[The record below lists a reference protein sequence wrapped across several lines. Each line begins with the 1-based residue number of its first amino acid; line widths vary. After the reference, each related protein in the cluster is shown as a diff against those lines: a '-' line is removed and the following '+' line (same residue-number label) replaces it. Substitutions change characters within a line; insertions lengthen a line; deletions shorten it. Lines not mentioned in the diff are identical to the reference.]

1 MPFEMDNGIED
12 IVRIKVIG
20 VGGGGGNAINRMVR
34 SGIKGVE
41 FVSVNTDRQALNN
54 SQATHKIQIG
64 EKVTGGQGAGA
75 NPTVGQHAAEE
86 SRDAIADGIGKSG
99 MVFITAGMGGG
110 TGTGAAPI
118 VAQIAKDEGILTVGI
133 VTTPFAFEGKHRM
146 EQAQAGIAE
155 LSQHVDSLIV
165 IPNERLKLISKEKIT
180 LANAFEVADS
190 VLNQGVRN
198 IAELIKCPGLVNVDF
213 ADIKSV
219 MTNAGRAH
227 MGVGIATGKNKAE
240 EAARLAVSSPLLET
254 TIEGAKGVVI
264 SMRACSDIELDEV
277 ENAAKIISDAAD
289 ANANIIWGVQLDSAL
304 EDQIEITVI
313 ATGFGSP
320 IAQQES
326 RDISSGAKKEPERK
340 AYSPFDL
347 RADMSDNG
355 KGYGDDDDDDFS
367 SISKL
372 FGR

>member
-12 IVRIKVIG
+12 VVRIKVIG

-64 EKVTGGQGAGA
+64 EKLTGGQGAGA

-110 TGTGAAPI
+110 TGTGAAPV

-240 EAARLAVSSPLLET
+240 DAARLAVSSPLLET

-289 ANANIIWGVQLDSAL
+289 TNANIIWGVQLDSSL

-313 ATGFGSP
+313 ATGFGGPVSP
-320 IAQQES
+320 AAMQ
-326 RDISSGAKKEPERK
+326 DISSGAKKEPERK
-340 AYSPFDL
+340 AHSPFGARIDT
-347 RADMSDNG
+347 ADDG
-355 KGYGDDDDDDFS
+355 KGYGEDDDDFGD
-367 SISKL
+367 ITKL